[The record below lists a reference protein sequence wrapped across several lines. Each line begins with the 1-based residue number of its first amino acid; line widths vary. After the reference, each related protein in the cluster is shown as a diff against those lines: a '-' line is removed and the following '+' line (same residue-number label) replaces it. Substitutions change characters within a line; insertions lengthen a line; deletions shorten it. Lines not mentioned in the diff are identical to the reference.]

1 MARQRVGPARILL
14 VLVLAWAIVATT
26 LAAYY
31 YNEYSTYRRLY
42 ESLTGKVV
50 VVNIGI
56 DYGNGTRTW
65 YNGTTLPAGSTV
77 LAALTT
83 VSRVEYTYGQ
93 YGAYITSING
103 VRERIVSKKEG
114 FSWLWYIYNA
124 TTGKLEYGPVAA
136 DKYVLSNGDTV
147 LWKYEHWK
155 AP

>member
-1 MARQRVGPARILL
+1 MVGEGTSLARILL

-26 LAAYY
+26 LTVYY
-31 YNEYSTYRRLY
+31 YNECSTYKRLY
-42 ESLTGKVV
+42 KSLTGKVV

-65 YNGTTLPAGSTV
+65 YNGTMLPAGSTV
-77 LAALTT
+77 LTALTA
-83 VSRVEYTYGQ
+83 VSRVEYTYGP

-103 VRERIVSKKEG
+103 LKERIVSKKEG
-114 FSWLWYIYNA
+114 FSWMWYIYNA

-136 DKYVLSNGDTV
+136 DRYTLSNGDIV
-147 LWKYEHWK
+147 LWRYEHWK